1 MLTTGSGPSQGQID
15 PFRALARIEARRR
28 RTDDDCAADLLYWLQ
43 NHTQTEDEHW
53 LKKGTPP
60 TAPFPK
66 KKYFRILLPYLQNE
80 ETLFLPKSREMMI
93 SWFVC
98 GYITHLCQ
106 WLPHIFYIIQTKK
119 EETAASLLEYCNVL
133 YRNQAQWL
141 KDKHPLAG
149 GNMTEMHWGN
159 GSHILAVPKGAD
171 QVRKH
176 HPYGYFQDESAF
188 LPEAEASFNAVK
200 PVAKQII
207 CVSSAA
213 PGWFGNMSDKNLAVV
228 E

>member
-1 MLTTGSGPSQGQID
+1 MLTTESGPSLSQTD
-15 PFRALARIEARRR
+15 PFRALARIEARRKR
-28 RTDDDCAADLLYWLQ
+28 IDEQCKSDPLYWLQ
-43 NHTQTEDEHW
+43 NHTATEDEHW

-60 TAPFPK
+60 VAPFPK
-66 KKYFRILLPYLQNE
+66 KEYLRVLMPYLQQE
-80 ETLFLPKSREMMI
+80 EVLFLPKSREMMV
-93 SWFVC
+93 SWLVC

-119 EETAASLLEYCNVL
+119 EETAASLREYCSVL
-133 YRNQAQWL
+133 YRNQPQWL
-141 KDKHPLAG
+141 KDRHPLTSS
-149 GNMTEMHWGN
+149 NMTEIHWAN

-207 CVSSAA
+207 CVSSAS
-213 PGWFGNMSDKNLAVV
+213 PGWFGNTCDKKLAVGA
-228 E
+228 

>member
-1 MLTTGSGPSQGQID
+1 LAKEGHPAHSAIPEEEILQDLIAISPERGDPVSSQVAG
-15 PFRALARIEARRR
+15 
-28 RTDDDCAADLLYWLQ
+28 DDDFMVCL
-43 NHTQTEDEHW
+43 
-53 LKKGTPP
+53 
-60 TAPFPK
+60 
-66 KKYFRILLPYLQNE
+66 RIHN
-80 ETLFLPKSREMMI
+80 
-93 SWFVC
+93 
-98 GYITHLCQ
+98 HLCQ